1 MIRKSFVLM
10 IAGILALTSCGKN
23 SNENS
28 INHISSSKNSNFEY
42 DSFSTDSELNLN
54 DEWIV
59 DGQWKVK
66 INFVKETLNRNELE
80 DNNPEQVV
88 IIDYSYENIG
98 YDDKENIMN
107 GLFLIP
113 EFVTDENGNL
123 GEAYTLNE
131 ITKHAEEIPIGSKI
145 DNVQESYAFSKKCK
159 NLKISF
165 LQYDG
170 NGKKQKSTFSVPI
183 DYVDKSKERDNQE
196 LDVEDS
202 VIQTETEQLKDGK
215 IHLYNN
221 VKIVKN
227 EFTTQSI
234 CFATQ
239 DMVNEDTL
247 TDWYYNHVNK
257 KDYKS
262 YVIVYTDRDKKL
274 GIFSNGYGQIT
285 KGANLDF
292 DGKTYSIV
300 DDSSAT
306 YYEAI
311 DGTSINIQN

>member
-1 MIRKSFVLM
+1 MSKKDFMIM
-10 IAGILALTSCGKN
+10 IVGMLALTSCGKN

-28 INHISSSKNSNFEY
+28 INHISSSENSNFAENSINI
-42 DSFSTDSELNLN
+42 DKELGLN
-54 DEWIV
+54 DEWV
-59 DGQWKVK
+59 VNGQWKVK
-66 INFVKETLNRNELE
+66 INFVKETPNRNEFE
-80 DNNPEQVV
+80 ENNPEQVV

-98 YDDKENIMN
+98 YEDKENVMN

-123 GEAYTLNE
+123 GDKYTLNE
-131 ITKHAEEIPIGSKI
+131 ITKYADEVPIGSKI
-145 DNVQESYAFSKKCK
+145 DNVQEAYAFSKKCK
-159 NLKISF
+159 NIKISF
-165 LQYDG
+165 MLYDG
-170 NGKKQKSTFSVPI
+170 NGKKQMSTFYVPI
-183 DYVDKSKERDNQE
+183 NYVDKSKEKNYQE
-196 LDVEDS
+196 LDIEDS
-202 VIQTETEQLKDGK
+202 INQTETEQLKDGK

-274 GIFSNGYGQIT
+274 GVFSNGYGQIT
-285 KGANLDF
+285 KDANLDF

-311 DGTSINIQN
+311 DGTSINIQK